1 MNWFRKLFGSEE
13 EEEEGEEREKDA
25 SLEKVETTPEKK
37 QNTIVLFEPTVF
49 EDGKKIADSL
59 KARKPVVVNLEKM
72 DHETARR
79 CIDFLSG
86 TIYALNGLVEK
97 IAESVFL
104 FAPSSV
110 NIEETRKK
118 SWDHEKP
125 FDSSDFFPEL

>member
-1 MNWFRKLFGSEE
+1 LSWFRKLFGSQEE
-13 EEEEGEEREKDA
+13 EEEEEEIEEGV
-25 SLEKVETTPEKK
+25 LPEKVEIAQEKK
-37 QNTIVLFEPTVF
+37 QSTIVLFEPEVF
-49 EDGKKIADSL
+49 EDGRKIADSL

-118 SWDHEKP
+118 SWDQEKP
-125 FDSSDFFPEL
+125 FDSSDLFPEL

>member
-13 EEEEGEEREKDA
+13 EEEEGEEREKDT
-25 SLEKVETTPEKK
+25 SLEKVEIAPEKK
-37 QNTIVLFEPTVF
+37 QNTIVLFEPTIF

-110 NIEETRKK
+110 TIEETRKK
-118 SWDHEKP
+118 SWDQEKP
-125 FDSSDFFPEL
+125 FDSSDLFPEL

>member
-1 MNWFRKLFGSEE
+1 MSWLKKFFGSQEEVEE
-13 EEEEGEEREKDA
+13 EEIAENVSPERETYA
-25 SLEKVETTPEKK
+25 QERK
-37 QNTIVLFEPTVF
+37 QTTIVLFEPTNF
-49 EDGKKIADSL
+49 EDGRKIVDNL
-59 KARKPVVVNLEKM
+59 KARKPVVVNLERM

-110 NIEETRKK
+110 SIEETRRK
-118 SWDHEKP
+118 SWDQEKP
-125 FDSSDFFPEL
+125 FDSSDLFPEL